1 MNKYIETFLT
11 SIAAIVLYKT
21 LIKVYEHFKYKP
33 DEVDTAPND
42 FPSLE
47 DQIDLNRTFRR
58 QIEKTLLLHLK
69 TYSTQVIRR
78 ITNVAN
84 INNSFSATI
93 PNINHGTTRTKE
105 RN

>member
-58 QIEKTLLLHLK
+58 QIEKDIATAFED
-69 TYSTQVIRR
+69 VF
-78 ITNVAN
+78 
-84 INNSFSATI
+84 NSG
-93 PNINHGTTRTKE
+93 NKE
-105 RN
+105 DN

>member
-58 QIEKTLLLHLK
+58 QIEKDIATAFED
-69 TYSTQVIRR
+69 VF
-78 ITNVAN
+78 
-84 INNSFSATI
+84 NSS
-93 PNINHGTTRTKE
+93 NKE
-105 RN
+105 DN